1 MNIYVPKIIYVYNE
15 TLKKEYTQN
24 VSAFIGGIKGD
35 NCSIS
40 FRDAEN
46 LLICTNEQLDCNQA
60 CVNGCLYFSSDEKR
74 KQYIESKNER
84 LKRLLGNIN
93 IGDVI
98 YAYVADD
105 KRKYQTDVKEILITE
120 HGILLKESLFGQIIC
135 PLKYLDSNEPWNYNT
150 LYFSSDEKR
159 EEWIKNNI

>member
-1 MNIYVPKIIYVYNE
+1 MNICVPKTIYVYNE
-15 TLKKEYTQN
+15 TKKMKYTQK
-24 VSAFIGGIKGD
+24 VCVLIGGIKGD
-35 NCSIS
+35 NCIIY
-40 FRDAEN
+40 FRDSEN

-60 CVNGCLYFSSDEKR
+60 CVNGCLYFSSSEKR
-74 KQYIESKNER
+74 KQYIESENEY
-84 LKRLLGNIN
+84 LKRLPSSINLGDI
-93 IGDVI
+93 V

-135 PLKYLDSNEPWNYNT
+135 PLKHLDSNEPWNYNT